1 MNSDLVAVTD
11 HIKDFSIEK
20 QLLGKNFQDEIS
32 SETTIILVW
41 HKLIDEDFIKKYPK
55 IRAIVRYGVG
65 FDNIDLD
72 LCKKIIF
79 L

>member
-20 QLLGKNFQDEIS
+20 KILSKNFEEELSINTS
-32 SETTIILVW
+32 IILVW
-41 HKLIDEDFIKKYPK
+41 HKVIDEDFINQYPN

-65 FDNIDLD
+65 YDNIDINFVLYNA
-72 LCKKIIF
+72 
-79 L
+79 